1 MDPDSTLPCALYLS
15 PNGRTFKTKEEV
27 DDFEAIL
34 EEERRVKRQKKME
47 KSDNLVKTS
56 ETKRESGRKIE
67 EKKILLTLEDD
78 NLEIETDVK
87 TVDYKKII
95 EDYRAFFDNNDIGDE
110 SFEAVEKLAE
120 NMVED
125 KMATNKQTNKQTRR
139 KPKTTMRF

>member
-1 MDPDSTLPCALYLS
+1 M
-15 PNGRTFKTKEEV
+15 
-27 DDFEAIL
+27 
-34 EEERRVKRQKKME
+34 KRQKKME